1 MRVLISGAG
10 IAGPALA
17 LWLHRAGA
25 DVTVVERAKTPRPG
39 GHAVDVRGVARRVIE
54 KMGVRAAIRQKQID
68 DRGFA
73 LVDARDRRMA
83 ALPADMFGGEGIV
96 AEIEIARGDLAR
108 VLHDATASTVTY
120 RFGDRIVDIA
130 ADEVTFAGGGKEKF
144 DVVVGA
150 DGVRSGVRRIA
161 FGPHADYVR
170 PLGGYSSYFTVPDPG
185 DLGNWSTMFNAPGG
199 RAVLVR
205 PEAGGTAKAS
215 LSFRTREVFDRL
227 TREQQVRLLTERFAG
242 VGWRVPALLAALP
255 KADDLYFDEVSQVHV
270 ETWARGRVVLLG
282 DAGYCGSPLAGMG
295 TSMSLVG
302 AYVLAGELSASS
314 SPENAFA
321 AYQERM
327 AGYVAEGTRLPP
339 GGIAMSAPNSRLV
352 IRARAMSMRMMNH
365 WPMRQMLAKQFGKAD
380 AITLPDYPHLTE
392 DDQAVQHDPGAL
404 DLDPY
409 RVRTA
414 GGPGA

>member
-25 DVTVVERAKTPRPG
+25 DVTVVEKAATPRPG

-54 KMGVRAAIRQKQID
+54 KMGVREAIRQKQID

-73 LVDARDRRMA
+73 LVDARGRRMA

-108 VLHDATASTVTY
+108 VLYDATAPNVTY
-120 RFGDRIVDIA
+120 RFGDRITAIDRR
-130 ADEVTFAGGGKEKF
+130 DVTFAGGHREEF

-161 FGPHADYVR
+161 FGPHTDYVR

-185 DLGNWSTMFNAPGG
+185 DLGNWSTMYNAPGG

-227 TREQQVRLLTERFAG
+227 TREEQIRLLTERFAG
-242 VGWRVPALLAALP
+242 VGWRVPSLLADLP

-270 ETWARGRVVLLG
+270 EKWARGRVVLLG
-282 DAGYCGSPLAGMG
+282 DAGYCGSPLGGMG

-302 AYVLAGELSASS
+302 AYVLAGELSASK
-314 SPENAFA
+314 SPEEAFA
-321 AYQERM
+321 AYQRQM
-327 AGYVAEGTRLPP
+327 ADYVAEGTRLPP
-339 GGIAMSAPNSRLV
+339 GGIAMSAPNNPIL
-352 IRARAMSMRMMNH
+352 IRARALSMAMMNR
-365 WPMRQMLAKQFGKAD
+365 WPMKQMLAKQFGKAD
-380 AITLPDYPHLTE
+380 AITIEDYPRLSQH
-392 DDQAVQHDPGAL
+392 DQPVQHDPRAL

>member
-25 DVTVVERAKTPRPG
+25 DVTVVERAPAPRPG
-39 GHAVDVRGVARRVIE
+39 GHAVDVRGVARAVVER
-54 KMGVRAAIRQKQID
+54 MGIREAVRAKQID

-73 LVDARDRRMA
+73 LVDEHGRRLAEM
-83 ALPADMFGGEGIV
+83 PADLFGGEGIV

-108 VLHDATASTVTY
+108 ILHDATAATTDY
-120 RFGDRIVDIA
+120 RFGDRIVAIDH
-130 ADEVTFAGGGKEKF
+130 ETVTFASGRTERF

-161 FGPHADYVR
+161 FGPHAEFVR
-170 PLGGYSSYFTVPDPG
+170 PLGGYSSYFTVADPG
-185 DLGNWSTMFNAPGG
+185 DLDNWSTMFNAPGG

-215 LSFRTREVFDRL
+215 LSFRSPPRHDRIS
-227 TREQQVRLLTERFAG
+227 RDEQVRVLTERFTG
-242 VGWRVPALLAALP
+242 LGWRVPALLAELP
-255 KADDLYFDEVSQVHV
+255 RADDLYFDEVSQVHV

-282 DAGYCGSPLAGMG
+282 DAGYCGSPLGGLG

-302 AYVLAGELSASS
+302 AYVLAGELSRART
-314 SPENAFA
+314 PEQGFA
-321 AYQERM
+321 AYQAEM
-327 AGYVAEGTRLPP
+327 ADYVAQGTRLPP
-339 GGIAMSAPNSRLV
+339 GGIAMSAPNRQV
-352 IRARAMSMRMMNH
+352 MIRARALSMRMMGR

-380 AITLPDYPHLTE
+380 AITLRDYAPA
-392 DDQAVQHDPGAL
+392 QAG
-404 DLDPY
+404 
-409 RVRTA
+409 
-414 GGPGA
+414 